1 MPQIENAVVERIDE
15 SGSQL
20 SLMRTT
26 LAANRT
32 HLVNFHL
39 ASASEG
45 GFAPCL
51 KALAFRGQQGFFRED
66 REEFVACSRVEIEMD

>member
-51 KALAFRGQQGFFRED
+51 KALAFRGGLHQMQSYIAFWVSQES
-66 REEFVACSRVEIEMD
+66 A